1 MAPPR
6 CACALQRFTYAPR
19 EIFASIRVPLLKDRL
34 KEKLTE
40 KVLKP
45 RSIVSLYYPSFRPV
59 TTHPIYIY
67 RFYRMEIKSSE
78 TVKHHRR
85 GIFQIPRY

>member
-45 RSIVSLYYPSFRPV
+45 RSIVSLLLSIVSPGHNPSY
-59 TTHPIYIY
+59 IYI
-67 RFYRMEIKSSE
+67 
-78 TVKHHRR
+78 
-85 GIFQIPRY
+85 

>member
-45 RSIVSLYYPSFRPV
+45 RSIVSLYYPSFHNPSY
-59 TTHPIYIY
+59 TYIY